1 MSPTTSITKL
11 AASTEA
17 AATRPDPVTTAELIL
32 TRLGDHK
39 VGILF
44 EDETYTWDTYVRES
58 IRRSHL
64 LLDRIDPSRPPHV
77 GILMGNRPE
86 YLFVWGAAALAGL
99 TLVSLNA
106 TRRGQELADDVVAT
120 DCQLVLVGADERDS
134 LAALGG
140 GGEVGDDGGDGGVQ
154 AKVPVLDVDSADY
167 RDEVAAQ
174 DDHTPPEAPAAY
186 DPATILMMQFTSGS
200 TGRPKAALC
209 STGRFAFAAGYGLGG
224 LTRDGVA
231 YNAMPL
237 FHSNALLA
245 CWASPLYLGSGFALA
260 RRFSASGFLDD
271 LLKFRATYFN
281 YVGRVLSYL
290 LAQPERPEEKQTALR
305 AVWGTE
311 ATTRDR
317 SEFARRFGVE
327 PFESYGSS
335 EGGLNLV
342 RTPDTPEDALGL
354 PPTVVTYEAAVL
366 DPFTLAEK
374 PRARFGDNHTILN
387 PEEAIGELVALGNA
401 STFEGYYQD
410 PAATAERTREG
421 HFWTGDLGYRDE
433 AGFFYFAGRGGDRFR
448 VDGENFTAAPIERI
462 IGRYGRTLL
471 AAVYPVPDEVSGDQV
486 MLALQLDGDAPFDP
500 RDFGRFLEA
509 QPDLGTKWIP
519 RYVRIV
525 SALPVT
531 ATNKINKPALR
542 REYWDTSDEV
552 WERSDRQFTYT
563 RLGDERRNEIR
574 ATYVE
579 SGREPLLKR

>member
-1 MSPTTSITKL
+1 MTASTPMTAGTIESPTVS
-11 AASTEA
+11 AASTTPA
-17 AATRPDPVTTAELIL
+17 TTAELIL
-32 TRLGDHK
+32 SRRGDDK

-44 EDETYTWDTYVRES
+44 EDESYTWDVYVRECV
-58 IRRSHL
+58 RRSHL
-64 LLDRIDPSRPPHV
+64 LLDRIDTSRPPHV

-106 TRRGQELADDVVAT
+106 TRRGKELADDVVAT
-120 DCQLVLVGADERDS
+120 DCQLVLVGADEREA
-134 LAALGG
+134 LAVLDRHA
-140 GGEVGDDGGDGGVQ
+140 
-154 AKVPVLDVDSADY
+154 VPVIDVDSTDY
-167 RDEVAAQ
+167 RAAVAAQ
-174 DDHTPPEAPAAY
+174 DDQAPPDVPAAY
-186 DPATILMMQFTSGS
+186 DPSSILMMQFTSGS

-209 STGRFAFAAGYGLGG
+209 STGRFAYAASYGLGG

-260 RRFSASGFLDD
+260 RRFSASGFLDE

-290 LAQPERPEEKQTALR
+290 LAQPERPEEKHTSLQ

-311 ATTRDR
+311 ATPRDR
-317 SEFARRFGVE
+317 REFARRFGIE

-335 EGGLNLV
+335 EGGLNFV

-354 PPTVVTYEAAVL
+354 PPAAVTYRAAVL
-366 DPFTLAEK
+366 DPFTLEEK
-374 PRARFGDNHTILN
+374 PRARFGDHHTIIN
-387 PEEAIGELVALGNA
+387 PDEAIGELVALGNA
-401 STFEGYYQD
+401 GTFEGYYKD
-410 PAATAERTREG
+410 TAATAERTRDG
-421 HFWTGDLGYRDE
+421 HFWSGDLGYRDE

-462 IGRYGRTLL
+462 LGRYHRTLL

-486 MLALQLDGDAPFDP
+486 MAALQLDGSGPFDP
-500 RDFGRFLEA
+500 ADFARFLEA
-509 QPDLGTKWIP
+509 QPDLGTKWVP
-519 RYVRIV
+519 QYVRVV

-531 ATNKINKPALR
+531 ATNKINKPQLR
-542 REYWDTSDEV
+542 REHWDTADEV
-552 WERSDRQFTYT
+552 WERTGRQFSFT
-563 RLGDERRNEIR
+563 RLDDERRRELHDR
-574 ATYVE
+574 YVE

>member
-1 MSPTTSITKL
+1 MTLATSCSTSTT
-11 AASTEA
+11 EP
-17 AATRPDPVTTAELIL
+17 AATPAGPVDAPATTAELVL
-32 TRLGDHK
+32 ARRGDDK

-44 EDETYTWDTYVRES
+44 EDESWTWDAYVREA

-64 LLDRIDPSRPPHV
+64 LRDRIDPARPPHV

-99 TLVSLNA
+99 TLVSLNL
-106 TRRGQELADDVVAT
+106 TRRGQELADDVLAT
-120 DCQLVLVGADERDS
+120 DCQLVLVGDDEYEALSALDRDR
-134 LAALGG
+134 
-140 GGEVGDDGGDGGVQ
+140 
-154 AKVPVLDVDSADY
+154 VPVVQVDSADY

-174 DDHTPPEAPAAY
+174 DDTTPPEVPAAY

-209 STGRFAFAAGYGLGG
+209 STGRFAIAASFGLGG
-224 LTRDGVA
+224 MTRDDVA

-271 LLKFRATYFN
+271 LLKFRASYFN

-290 LAQPERPEEKQTALR
+290 LAQPERPEEKQTNLK

-317 SEFARRFGVE
+317 KEFARRFGVE

-335 EGGLNLV
+335 EGGLNFV

-354 PPTVVTYEAAVL
+354 PPTTVSYQAAVL
-366 DPFTLAEK
+366 DPFTLEEK
-374 PRARFGDNHTILN
+374 PRARFGPNHTILN

-401 STFEGYYQD
+401 GTFEGYYRD

-421 HFWTGDLGYRDE
+421 HVWSGDLGYRDE

-462 IGRYGRTLL
+462 VGRYERTLL

-500 RDFGRFLEA
+500 ADFARFLQD
-509 QPDLGTKWIP
+509 QPDLGTKWVP

-542 REYWDTSDEV
+542 REHWDTSDEV
-552 WERSDRQFTYT
+552 WERSDRQFAYT
-563 RLGDERRNEIR
+563 RLDDERRRELYTR
-574 ATYVE
+574 YAE